1 MRTRKTSIVICT
13 LFISLCAIVCVRAR
27 AETIEPSV
35 TEIRVTLRKFRIG
48 PKIITV
54 QKGQPVKLII
64 ASKDVEHGFAI
75 KELKIKQRIEAKQTK
90 TIVFKPEQTGRFR
103 IYCSVFCG
111 DGHDDMTGELVVTD
125 GPVAANVNDPQDE
138 VFSNIKVTFDN
149 TAPGVVIVE
158 SNGETIRID
167 TNAKSI
173 ARVEQPADESPSQD
187 QEVETAEAKADK
199 TIDEP
204 YNYRLINVPTPKRV
218 LKGSLNLHFT
228 HRFAQPVRPFRQST
242 ENLLGLDSFAA
253 SSLGLSYGITD
264 KLYINAYRSPVCQLG
279 MCKTI
284 EIGIGYHWLDESGRS
299 PIALT
304 TYASIEGND
313 NFTEEYTYNLQA
325 MIGRSVTKYAD
336 VFFSPAV
343 HINANGQR
351 RFDPRATNFF
361 PPQPFADQFSQ
372 DKHTASLG
380 FGVSAHI
387 RPTVSILFEYTPRFG
402 FKQGRLVAIFAPG
415 TFRVVNFRNVTEA
428 EIGFGIEKRIGRHA
442 FALTFSNT
450 QTTTTARYNSSNLE
464 LPPRKFTIGFNLYRR
479 LLK

>member
-1 MRTRKTSIVICT
+1 MGA
-13 LFISLCAIVCVRAR
+13 LAELRAR
-27 AETIEPSV
+27 AESVEPNLA
-35 TEIRVTLRKFRIG
+35 EIRVTLRKFKFV
-48 PKIITV
+48 PKRITV
-54 QKGQPVKLII
+54 QKGQPVRLVVT
-64 ASKDVEHGFAI
+64 AADVEHGFAI
-75 KELKIKQRIEAKQTK
+75 KELKIKQRIEARQTK
-90 TIVFKPEQTGRFR
+90 VITFKPEQAGRYR
-103 IYCSVFCG
+103 IYCSVYCG

-125 GPVAANVNDPQDE
+125 GPNAANVNDVQEEDDSNMNVVFDE
-138 VFSNIKVTFDN
+138 T
-149 TAPGVVIVE
+149 TPGVVVVE
-158 SNGETIRID
+158 SNGKKIRID
-167 TNAKSI
+167 TNAKTV
-173 ARVEQPADESPSQD
+173 ARIEAPADSGPAET
-187 QEVETAEAKADK
+187 QEDETATKVPDK
-199 TIDEP
+199 VVNEP
-204 YNYRLINVPTPKRV
+204 YDYRLVNVPTPKRV
-218 LKGSLNLHFT
+218 VKGSLNLHFT

-284 EIGIGYHWLDESGRS
+284 EIGLGYHWLDEAGRS
-299 PIALT
+299 PLALT

-313 NFTEEYTYNLQA
+313 NFTEEYTYNLQVMMA
-325 MIGRSVTKYAD
+325 RSVTRFAH

-361 PPQPFADQFSQ
+361 PPQPLADQFSQ

-402 FKQGRLVAIFAPG
+402 FKQGRLQSIFVPG
-415 TFRVVNFRNVTEA
+415 TFQLIGFRNLTEA
-428 EIGFGIEKRIGRHA
+428 EIGFGIEKRVGRHS

-450 QTTTTARYNSSNLE
+450 QSTTTGKYNSSNLV